1 MDLKETI
8 KQQGTQASAL
18 LPELQEYVDSKVEEL
33 RGGVVKL
40 SAKGFLSTADSAEIV
55 ELKGYQNILAICDKL
70 EKGEIQEDEISA
82 TLKLVIDGGIYKA
95 NKISV
100 VLESS
105 GARTFKA
112 WFLGLDLKV
121 TRSAGEL
128 YISNYTFAV
137 AHIKS
142 TTVKFT
148 TFDGQEHSIK
158 GEFID

>member
-1 MDLKETI
+1 M
-8 KQQGTQASAL
+8 
-18 LPELQEYVDSKVEEL
+18 
-33 RGGVVKL
+33 VKL
-40 SAKGFLSTADSAEIV
+40 SAKGFLSAADSAEIV
-55 ELKGYQNILAICDKL
+55 ELKGYQNILAIWDKL

-95 NKISV
+95 NQISV

-105 GARTFKA
+105 GARTFTA
-112 WFLGLDLKV
+112 RFLSMELRVGGAN
-121 TRSAGEL
+121 AGEL

-158 GEFID
+158 GAFID